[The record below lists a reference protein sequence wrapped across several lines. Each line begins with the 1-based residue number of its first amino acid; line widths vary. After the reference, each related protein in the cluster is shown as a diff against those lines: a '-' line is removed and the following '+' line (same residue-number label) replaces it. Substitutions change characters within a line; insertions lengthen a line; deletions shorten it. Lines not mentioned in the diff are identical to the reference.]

1 MSKRR
6 PLDAVEA
13 LRDTRRSMGDGTMQ
27 GRVRVATP
35 ARSGSL
41 RRGFVGLGAAG
52 VPEPNTGGPAFGGGE
67 TVSYTTDGPLTIG
80 TTPVAI
86 PLDTVDELTLAGRL
100 IQGLGGTTAH
110 RFATR
115 GYKTV
120 TVGATSCPVR
130 GEGLLV
136 VVKVNGEERVRYEGA
151 WGTRLDP
158 ETLRIGNVGPGDAVS
173 VELSTLVVP

>member
-1 MSKRR
+1 VAE
-6 PLDAVEA
+6 LD
-13 LRDTRRSMGDGTMQ
+13 
-27 GRVRVATP
+27 GRFTV
-35 ARSGSL
+35 
-41 RRGFVGLGAAG
+41 
-52 VPEPNTGGPAFGGGE
+52 GE